1 MLKPEIERIVDKHL
15 DNHFQ
20 NDTFTK
26 SELRDILVG
35 ILNDFGKSKGLS
47 DAVEKNI
54 SDKQKQSLRMQGI
67 R

>member
-1 MLKPEIERIVDKHL
+1 MLKTEIERIVYKHL
-15 DNHFQ
+15 DNRFQ

-26 SELRDILVG
+26 SDLRDVLVD

-47 DAVEKNI
+47 DSVEKNI
-54 SDKQKQSLRMQGI
+54 SDKQKQSLRSRGI

>member
-1 MLKPEIERIVDKHL
+1 MLKAEIERIVDKHL

-20 NDTFTK
+20 DDTFTK

-35 ILNDFGKSKGLS
+35 ILNDFGKTKGLS
-47 DAVEKNI
+47 DSVEKNI
-54 SDKQKQSLRMQGI
+54 SNKQKQSLRSRGI